1 MKNLDGT
8 AIGKIDHSLSHA
20 CRTDN
25 NVLTKR
31 RIRGQAKKS
40 HARFSDTCPTR
51 NVRTRRLGI

>member
-20 CRTDN
+20 CRT
-25 NVLTKR
+25 
-31 RIRGQAKKS
+31 IM
-40 HARFSDTCPTR
+40 FSLKGVSGGNAE